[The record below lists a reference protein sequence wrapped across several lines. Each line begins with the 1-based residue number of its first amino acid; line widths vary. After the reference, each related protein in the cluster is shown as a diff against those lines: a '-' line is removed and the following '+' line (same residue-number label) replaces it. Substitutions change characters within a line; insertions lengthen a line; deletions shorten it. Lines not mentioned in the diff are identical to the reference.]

1 MQGSFQDL
9 ETKNDR
15 GKRFVIE
22 FKGVKKVY
30 DDGFEALKGI
40 DLTIKQGEITVFIG
54 PSGCG
59 KTTTM
64 RMINRLNVPSHGQ
77 ILINGEDISKMD
89 AVELRRKIGYVIQ
102 SVGLFPNMTIAKNVG
117 VVPRLQKWDKAK
129 IDARVDELLNQV
141 RLAPETFGNRYP
153 SELSGGQQ
161 QRIGVIRALAADP
174 DIILLDE
181 PFSALDPISREEL
194 QDELIRLQTEVKKT
208 IVFVTH
214 DMDEAIKLA
223 DTIVLMKD
231 GHIEQIGTPDQIL
244 RHPASE
250 FVESFIGKDRLLSED
265 ITEFPNVEEVMINN
279 PATAFP
285 SRGIAEAIT
294 ILQRRKVDS
303 LLVVD
308 KDKRLLGNV
317 TIYQLIKHYREEDKK
332 IVDVMQPVQHVLYR
346 GDSVTTALTILN
358 ENQLSNLP
366 VIDEDGLFLGL
377 ITRGSVVRLLADVYT
392 PDPEEAAVNAGN

>member
-1 MQGSFQDL
+1 M
-9 ETKNDR
+9 
-15 GKRFVIE
+15 IE

-102 SVGLFPNMTIAKNVG
+102 NIGLFPNMTIAKNVG
-117 VVPRLQKWDKAK
+117 VVPRLQKWDKTK
-129 IDARVDELLNQV
+129 IDARVDELLHQV

-174 DIILLDE
+174 DVILLDE

-231 GHIEQIGTPDQIL
+231 GHIEQVGTPDQIL
-244 RHPASE
+244 RHPANE

-285 SRGIAEAIT
+285 TRGIAEAIN

-308 KDKRLLGNV
+308 KSRRLLGNV

-332 IVDVMQPVQHVLYR
+332 IVDVMQPVQHVLQR

-358 ENQLSNLP
+358 ENHLSNLP
-366 VIDEDGLFLGL
+366 VVDEDGLFLGL

-392 PDPEEAAVNAGN
+392 PDTEEAEVNASI

>member
-1 MQGSFQDL
+1 M
-9 ETKNDR
+9 
-15 GKRFVIE
+15 IE

-40 DLTIKQGEITVFIG
+40 NLEIKQGEITVFIG

-77 ILINGEDISKMD
+77 ILINGDDISKMD

-117 VVPRLQKWDKAK
+117 VVPRLQKWDKEK
-129 IDARVDELLNQV
+129 IDNRVNELMNQV
-141 RLAPETFGNRYP
+141 RLSPETFGNRYP

-231 GHIEQIGTPDQIL
+231 GQIEQVGTPDQIL
-244 RHPASE
+244 RHPASP
-250 FVESFIGKDRLLSED
+250 FVESFIGKNRMISNNDSD
-265 ITEFPNVEEVMINN
+265 FPNVEEVMIDN

-285 SRGIAEAIT
+285 TRGIAESVT

-303 LLVVD
+303 LVIVD
-308 KDKRLLGNV
+308 KSKQLLGTV

-332 IVDVMQPVQHVLYR
+332 IADIMTPVEHVVLR
-346 GDSVTTALTILN
+346 GTSVTTALAILN
-358 ENQLSNLP
+358 EHHLSNLP
-366 VIDEDGLFLGL
+366 VVDEHGKFHGL

-392 PDPEEAAVNAGN
+392 PDTEEADASANL

>member
-1 MQGSFQDL
+1 M
-9 ETKNDR
+9 
-15 GKRFVIE
+15 IE

-40 DLTIKQGEITVFIG
+40 DLTIKEGEITVFIG

-77 ILINGEDISKMD
+77 ILINGKDISKMD
-89 AVELRRKIGYVIQ
+89 AVDLRRSIGYVIQ

-117 VVPRLQKWDKAK
+117 VVPRLLKWDKTK

-223 DTIVLMKD
+223 DTIVLMK
-231 GHIEQIGTPDQIL
+231 GGQIEQVGTPDQIL

-250 FVESFIGKDRLLSED
+250 FVESFIGKDRLLSD
-265 ITEFPNVEEVMINN
+265 DLTEFPNVEEVMINN

-308 KDKRLLGNV
+308 KNKRLLGNV

-332 IVDVMQPVQHVLYR
+332 IVDVMNPIEHVLYR

-366 VIDEDGLFLGL
+366 VVDENGLFLGL

-392 PDPEEAAVNAGN
+392 PEPEEAEVNAGI

>member
-1 MQGSFQDL
+1 M
-9 ETKNDR
+9 
-15 GKRFVIE
+15 
-22 FKGVKKVY
+22 
-30 DDGFEALKGI
+30 KGI

-102 SVGLFPNMTIAKNVG
+102 NIGLFPNMTIAKNVG
-117 VVPRLQKWDKAK
+117 VVPRLQKWDKTK
-129 IDARVDELLNQV
+129 IDARVDELLHQV

-174 DIILLDE
+174 DVILLDE

-231 GHIEQIGTPDQIL
+231 GHIEQVGTPDQIL
-244 RHPASE
+244 RHPANE

-285 SRGIAEAIT
+285 TRGIAEAIN

-308 KDKRLLGNV
+308 KSRRLLGNV

-332 IVDVMQPVQHVLYR
+332 IVDVMQPVQHVLQR

-358 ENQLSNLP
+358 ENHLSNLP
-366 VIDEDGLFLGL
+366 VVDEDGLFLGL

-392 PDPEEAAVNAGN
+392 PDTEEAEVNASI